1 MTPAEGTRTRGEPT
15 GLPEEGVEIVA
26 SLAVHR
32 ALSTRQVR
40 DVHMPGAGV
49 RWSQRVLARLAAAG
63 LADHTRA
70 TRPSR
75 RLWFATDEGIR
86 VAVEAGVLPRAP
98 RQTTAQDARGPLQ
111 AHTAAVNEAGI
122 AFLRAARERGEDFGP
137 LAWRHEVAH
146 PLRPGARGRRARWLI
161 ADALLTYLRLTDE
174 EVLIEQRFLE
184 ADRATLPVDA
194 MASELARYAEL
205 CRREG
210 QGRPTGL
217 AVALPGLP
225 RCRLRPCRRLPRR
238 ARAPPR
244 RRPRPAAGRT
254 AADPHPG
261 GLDPYLPTGGAR
273 RPRALRADL
282 PRAAGTGPRR
292 RLAWG
297 REGRCHDHRPR
308 TEEDGA

>member
-1 MTPAEGTRTRGEPT
+1 MTPAEGTRRGEPT
-15 GLPEEGVEIVA
+15 GLPEAGVEIVA

-70 TRPSR
+70 SRPSR
-75 RLWFATDEGIR
+75 RLWLATEEGIKA
-86 VAVEAGVLPRAP
+86 AVESGVLPRAP
-98 RQTTAQDARGPLQ
+98 RQTTAREARGPLQ

-161 ADALLTYLRLTDE
+161 ADALLTYLRLTEE
-174 EVLIEQRFLE
+174 EVLIEHRFLE

-205 CRREG
+205 FR
-210 QGRPTGL
+210 
-217 AVALPGLP
+217 
-225 RCRLRPCRRLPRR
+225 
-238 ARAPPR
+238 
-244 RRPRPAAGRT
+244 AAGR
-254 AADPHPG
+254 DEEPLWRSRYPVFPG
-261 GLDPYLPTGGAR
+261 VVCVLVGASRGALER
-273 RPRALRADL
+273 RRDVALALLRAEPGLTRTPEVSIRICLLEDL
-282 PRAAGTGPRR
+282 VARGPYAPIFHGLREPG
-292 RLAWG
+292 LEVDWLG
-297 REGRCHDHRPR
+297 REG
-308 TEEDGA
+308 TGS